1 MATKRIYRAAFVTG
15 LMIIAPTIAQ
25 AQKNVE
31 MPQTV
36 AAQETSQSGFLD
48 LSTRNN
54 STVVGSWLET
64 VTVSGG
70 PTFKSLVTYTADGAF
85 VSHDQGSVVT
95 DPLFPHVYSASHGVW
110 VHQGNR
116 TFTTTFLQLIS
127 DLNGAL
133 LYVNSV
139 RETVTLSKA
148 RDAYRVVWMAEF
160 TDPAGNPIASF
171 EGTSEGQRIKA
182 RPLP

>member
-1 MATKRIYRAAFVTG
+1 MATKRMYQAFVTG
-15 LMIIAPTIAQ
+15 LIIIAPTIAR

-31 MPQTV
+31 MPQT
-36 AAQETSQSGFLD
+36 AAVPETSQSGFLD
-48 LSTRNN
+48 LSTRNSN
-54 STVVGSWLET
+54 TVIGSWLET

-70 PTFKSLVTYTADGAF
+70 PTFKSLATYTADGAF

-95 DPLFPHVYSASHGVW
+95 DPLFPHVFSASHGVW

-116 TFTTTFLQLIS
+116 TFTATFLQLIS

-133 LYVNSV
+133 LYVNTV
-139 RETVTLSKA
+139 RETLTLSKS
-148 RDAYRVVWMAEF
+148 RDAYRVVWTAEF
-160 TDPAGNPIASF
+160 TDPAGNPIVSF